1 MKRKRDFGKEKNSGV
16 SFSMAVFMRI
26 GRKNQLLC
34 KLYRTDFPA
43 KRSVD
48 RMGKWFVYLEYI
60 LGVKTRS
67 DKRFLSIKM
76 HGSYAK
82 FQNKVLF

>member
-1 MKRKRDFGKEKNSGV
+1 MKRKRDFGKGKNFRGLFFMS
-16 SFSMAVFMRI
+16 VFMRI
-26 GRKNQLLC
+26 CRKSQLLC

-67 DKRFLSIKM
+67 YKRFFILRS
-76 HGSYAK
+76 
-82 FQNKVLF
+82 

>member
-1 MKRKRDFGKEKNSGV
+1 MKRKRDFGKEKFSGV
-16 SFSMAVFMRI
+16 SFSVSVFMRI
-26 GRKNQLLC
+26 CRKSQLLC

-43 KRSVD
+43 KRSVG

-67 DKRFLSIKM
+67 YKRFFILRS
-76 HGSYAK
+76 
-82 FQNKVLF
+82 